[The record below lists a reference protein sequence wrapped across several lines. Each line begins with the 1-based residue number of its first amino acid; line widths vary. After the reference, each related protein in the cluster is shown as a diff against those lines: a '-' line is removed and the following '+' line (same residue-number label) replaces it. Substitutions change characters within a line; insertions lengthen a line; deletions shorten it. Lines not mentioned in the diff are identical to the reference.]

1 MPLLTNFIKLAEMY
15 GRDFDRYLLQELLEQ
30 VDIKEIGLSGKAAKE
45 KTDAVKMTLLL
56 QELNRAS

>member
-1 MPLLTNFIKLAEMY
+1 MY

-30 VDIKEIGLSGKAAKE
+30 VDIKDIGLSGKAAKE

-56 QELNRAS
+56 

>member
-1 MPLLTNFIKLAEMY
+1 MLFFIKFLKLAEMY

-30 VDIKEIGLSGKAAKE
+30 VDIKELGLSGKAAKE

-56 QELNRAS
+56 

>member
-1 MPLLTNFIKLAEMY
+1 MGCLKDDSLDCS

-56 QELNRAS
+56 